1 MGASASARIQE
12 RDRRRRL
19 WTHGTT
25 IAGIALGAFLLY
37 RVLSGHSFA
46 DLTAAVQAIPAS
58 RLLAAGAFAA
68 GSYLCLTVGDWLALR
83 AIGRP
88 LPYRYVLVAAFVAL
102 GVGHSIGLSGLSSG
116 AIRYRFYA
124 RRGLTLI
131 ESAKMVLFCGL
142 TVGLGLMALG
152 AGALLLQPRLAQDIT
167 GLGRGA
173 VVAVALACLSGV
185 GLYLAASVFL
195 RRPLRFRRWSI
206 EVPPWPLALAQVAVG
221 SVNFALVSACLHQML
236 GAVSDVAY
244 LGVASVFVIANAAVL
259 VTNVPGG
266 VGVIE
271 SVVVHLLPKSDVIGP
286 LLAFRFVYFL
296 VPLGLG
302 LLVFAG
308 AEMVFRRRE
317 ATRVRSRTAAPGRAD
332 PRPAAGR

>member
-1 MGASASARIQE
+1 MAASASAAPAE
-12 RDRRRRL
+12 RAERRRV
-19 WTHGTT
+19 WTLATT
-25 IAGIALGAFLLY
+25 VLSVALGAYLLY
-37 RVLSGHSFA
+37 RTLSGYSYA
-46 DLTAAVQAIPAS
+46 DLAAAVEAIPNT
-58 RLLAAGAFAA
+58 RLLVAGAFAA
-68 GSYLCLTVGDWLALR
+68 GSYLCLTLGDWLALR

-88 LPYRYVLVAAFVAL
+88 LPYRTVVVAAFVAL

-116 AIRYRFYA
+116 AIRYRFYS
-124 RRGLTLI
+124 RHGLSLA
-131 ESAKMVLFCGL
+131 ESAKMVVFCGL
-142 TVGLGLMALG
+142 TVALGLMALG

-173 VVAVALACLSGV
+173 VIAVALSCLAGV
-185 GLYLAASVFL
+185 GLYLAASAVR

-206 EVPPWPLALAQVAVG
+206 ALPPWPLALAQVAVG
-221 SVNFALVSACLHQML
+221 SVNFALVSACLHQVL
-236 GAVSDVAY
+236 AAVADVAY

-271 SVVVHLLPKSDVIGP
+271 SVVVHLLPKTDVIGP

-296 VPLGLG
+296 VPLALG

-308 AEMVFRRRE
+308 AEVVFRREDARGGP
-317 ATRVRSRTAAPGRAD
+317 RTVS
-332 PRPAAGR
+332 PAASPTP